1 MTRNNRSGLSL
12 HFKDRQIEI
21 IFQTAYPGTQF
32 TVGTE
37 SELCQELYLL
47 VLMQPDRIR
56 AASLLKRKKK
66 HTKIQFSAAIIH
78 FT

>member
-1 MTRNNRSGLSL
+1 MTRNNRSGLAL
-12 HFKDRQIEI
+12 HFKDTQIEI
-21 IFQTAYPGTQF
+21 IFETAYPGAQF
-32 TVGTE
+32 TVETE
-37 SELCQELYLL
+37 RDLCQELYLL

-66 HTKIQFSAAIIH
+66 HTRIQFSAAIIH

>member
-1 MTRNNRSGLSL
+1 MTQNNRSGLAL
-12 HFKDRQIEI
+12 HFTETQTQIISE
-21 IFQTAYPGTQF
+21 TACPGTQF
-32 TVGTE
+32 TTETE

-78 FT
+78 FS